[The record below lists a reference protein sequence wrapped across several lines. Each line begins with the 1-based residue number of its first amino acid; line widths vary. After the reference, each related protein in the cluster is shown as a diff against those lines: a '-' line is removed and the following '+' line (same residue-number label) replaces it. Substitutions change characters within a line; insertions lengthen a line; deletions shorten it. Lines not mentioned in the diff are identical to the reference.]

1 MRQIL
6 IIYSLLKNFTK
17 MKEEIKQF
25 LKENWKTTAGIIGA
39 AILLAISYIFESCGS
54 TWRISGNTVNVN
66 NKNQND
72 SIAHHNDSNYHEI
85 RQIP

>member
-1 MRQIL
+1 
-6 IIYSLLKNFTK
+6 

-25 LKENWKTTAGIIGA
+25 FKENWKTVAGIIGA
-39 AILLAISYIFESCGS
+39 AILLIASYIFESCGS

-66 NKNQND
+66 NKCKND
-72 SIAHHNDSNYHEI
+72 SIECHNDTIDYEI

>member
-1 MRQIL
+1 
-6 IIYSLLKNFTK
+6 

-25 LKENWKTTAGIIGA
+25 LKENWKTAASIIGA

-66 NKNQND
+66 NKCQND
-72 SIAHHNDSNYHEI
+72 SVAHHNDSIDYKIREI
-85 RQIP
+85 P